1 MDLKK
6 QNILNEIDRLGKLFS
21 TDTIEG
27 KFALVGHT
35 QNTSGILFYTKKEF
49 PAQLLKKQL
58 LLLHEDNEVA
68 IEKISNGI
76 NEYLENNRKRLSDL
90 VISGY

>member
-1 MDLKK
+1 MKK
-6 QNILNEIDRLGKLFS
+6 QILDEIDRLANLFS
-21 TDTIEG
+21 TDCIKG
-27 KFALVGHT
+27 KFTLVGHT
-35 QNTSGILFYTKKEF
+35 QNNSGILFYTKEKF

-58 LLLHEDNEVA
+58 LLLHEDNEIV

-76 NEYLENNRKRLSDL
+76 NEYLENNRKRLFDL